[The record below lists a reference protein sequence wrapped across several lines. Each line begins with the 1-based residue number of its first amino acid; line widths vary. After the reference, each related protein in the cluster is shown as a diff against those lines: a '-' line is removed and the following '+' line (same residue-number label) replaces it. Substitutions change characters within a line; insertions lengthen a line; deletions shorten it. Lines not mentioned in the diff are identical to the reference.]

1 MHLVFKSF
9 NSVSLMKAVTAWH
22 PLILISMLIFL
33 GLPLRSHAQ
42 VWECV
47 DANGAKRFTN
57 MQGEAAGC
65 KALNLPQVTSFP
77 SQKSQEANARP
88 SDNKSTSSTTPT
100 NFPKIEPAQQQ
111 SRDGERRRILEQELA
126 SEQRLLE
133 QAQKDLVEQEG
144 IRLGGERNYQRVLD
158 RLEPYQKKISL
169 HEANIANL
177 RREISNMR

>member
-9 NSVSLMKAVTAWH
+9 NSVSLMKAMTAWH

-111 SRDGERRRILEQELA
+111 SRDGER
-126 SEQRLLE
+126 
-133 QAQKDLVEQEG
+133 
-144 IRLGGERNYQRVLD
+144 NYQRVLD